1 MDNEND
7 IDKPKAKEK
16 FDDESKELEQL
27 AAVSELA
34 DTESIYEC
42 VMVPDL
48 GDESKKIL
56 DNKFLT
62 RGFTSKSKSNIPQT
76 EDFKHDC
83 CKLDVYD
90 WLKDI
95 PLAPSQKASEF
106 VEVRFKNSRKE
117 FYKIPQDITIAI
129 GDIVAVE
136 AMSGHDIGI
145 VSLVGE
151 VVVLQMKK
159 KGYDSANPDMKK
171 VYRKARI
178 GDIEKWSMVIEK
190 EEQTIKKTRQ
200 ASQDLGLEMKM
211 NDVEY
216 QGDGTKAVFYY
227 SAEDRVDFREL
238 IKILAESFC
247 VRIEMRQIGVRQEAA
262 RVGGI
267 GSCGRELCCS
277 TWMTSFN
284 SVTTN
289 VARIQQL
296 SINPQ
301 KIAGQCSKLKC
312 CLNYEY
318 SSYLDELKHFPDS
331 NLYLKTIKGDA
342 IHQKSDVFKKMM
354 WYSYRDNPMHL
365 FAIPIDKVAE
375 IQKMNQNNK
384 MPENIEGFAEINQK
398 NTDYDIQMDAEDL
411 GRFDKNLE
419 D

>member
-1 MDNEND
+1 MDNENN
-7 IDKPKAKEK
+7 IDKIKTKEH

-27 AAVSELA
+27 SSDSEIN
-34 DTESIYEC
+34 DTESVYDCIIKT
-42 VMVPDL
+42 DL
-48 GDESKKIL
+48 GNESKVISQ
-56 DNKFLT
+56 NIFLT
-62 RGFTSKSKSNIPQT
+62 RGFTSKSKSALPQS
-76 EDFKHDC
+76 EDYKNNC
-83 CKLDVYD
+83 CKLNAYD

-95 PLAPSQKASEF
+95 PISPMQQAFEF
-106 VEVRFKNSRKE
+106 VEVRFKNSRKD
-117 FYKIPQDITIAI
+117 FFKIPPELTLVI

-136 AMSGHDIGI
+136 ATSGHDIGI

-151 VVVLQMKK
+151 TVIFQMKK
-159 KGYDSANPDMKK
+159 KGYISSNPDIKK
-171 VYRKARI
+171 VYRKARVA
-178 GDIEKWSMVIEK
+178 DIEKWVQYIEK
-190 EEQTIKKTRQ
+190 EDRTIKKTRQ

-238 IKILAESFC
+238 IKILAENFR
-247 VRIEMRQIGVRQEAA
+247 VRVEMRQIGVRQEAA

-318 SSYLDELKHFPDS
+318 SSYMEELKHFPDS
-331 NLYLKTIKGDA
+331 TIMLRTIKGDA
-342 IHQKSDVFKKMM
+342 NHQKSDVFKKMM
-354 WYSYRDNPMHL
+354 WYSYKDDPTHL
-365 FAIPIDKVAE
+365 FAIPVDKVSE
-375 IQKMNQNNK
+375 ILKMNYKGK
-384 MPENIEGFAEINQK
+384 MPQNLEDFAAINQK
-398 NTDYDIQMDAEDL
+398 TTDYDIQMDAEDL
-411 GRFDKNLE
+411 SRFDKNLE

>member
-7 IDKPKAKEK
+7 IDKPKAKET

-27 AAVSELA
+27 ATAPELA
-34 DTESIYEC
+34 DSESVYEC
-42 VMVPDL
+42 IVRTDL
-48 GDESKKIL
+48 GDESKGIL
-56 DNKFLT
+56 NNKFLT
-62 RGFTSKSKSNIPQT
+62 RGFTSKSKRELPQT
-76 EDFKHDC
+76 EDFKHNC

-95 PLAPSQKASEF
+95 PIAPNQNPSEF

-117 FYKIPQDITIAI
+117 FFKIPSDISLVV

-136 AMSGHDIGI
+136 ALSGHDIGI

-151 VVVLQMKK
+151 LVQLQMKK
-159 KGYDSANPDMKK
+159 KGFDSNNPDIKK
-171 VYRKARI
+171 IYRKARI
-178 GDIEKWSMVIEK
+178 GDIEKWAMVINK
-190 EEQTIKKTRQ
+190 EDATIKKTRQ

-238 IKILAESFC
+238 IKILAESFR
-247 VRIEMRQIGVRQEAA
+247 VRVEMRQIGVRQEAA

-318 SSYLDELKHFPDS
+318 SSYMEELKHFPDS
-331 NLYLKTIKGDA
+331 NLYLKTQKGDA

-354 WYSYRDNPMHL
+354 WYAYKDNLMHL
-365 FAIPIDKVAE
+365 FAIPVEKVLE
-375 IQKMNQNNK
+375 IQKMNQNGK
-384 MPENIEGFAEINQK
+384 FPENIEDYAEINQK

>member
-1 MDNEND
+1 MDNDND
-7 IDKPKAKEK
+7 IDKPKAKES

-27 AAVSELA
+27 ASVSEIS
-34 DTESIYEC
+34 DIESVYEC
-42 VMVPDL
+42 IVKTDL
-48 GDESKKIL
+48 GDESRDIL
-56 DNKFLT
+56 NNKFLS
-62 RGFTSKSKSNIPQT
+62 RGFTSKSQGNLPKS
-76 EDFKHDC
+76 EDYKHNC
-83 CKLDVYD
+83 CKLDVYN

-95 PLAPSQKASEF
+95 PAITNQTSSVF

-117 FYKIPQDITIAI
+117 FFKVPEDITLVI

-136 AMSGHDIGI
+136 ALSGHDIGI

-151 VVVLQMKK
+151 LVLMQMKK
-159 KGYDSANPDMKK
+159 KGVDANNPDIKK

-178 GDIEKWSMVIEK
+178 GDIEKWAMVIEK
-190 EEQTIKKTRQ
+190 EDATIKKTRQ

-238 IKILAESFC
+238 IKILAESFR
-247 VRIEMRQIGVRQEAA
+247 VRVEMRQIGVRQEAA

-318 SSYLDELKHFPDS
+318 SSYMEELKHFPDS
-331 NLYLKTIKGDA
+331 NLYLKTVKGDA

-354 WYSYRDNPMHL
+354 WYSYKENPMHL
-365 FAIPIDKVAE
+365 FAIPVDKVLE
-375 IQKMNQNNK
+375 IQKMNKNGK
-384 MPENIEGFAEINQK
+384 FPENIEDFAEINQK

-411 GRFDKNLE
+411 SRFDKNLE